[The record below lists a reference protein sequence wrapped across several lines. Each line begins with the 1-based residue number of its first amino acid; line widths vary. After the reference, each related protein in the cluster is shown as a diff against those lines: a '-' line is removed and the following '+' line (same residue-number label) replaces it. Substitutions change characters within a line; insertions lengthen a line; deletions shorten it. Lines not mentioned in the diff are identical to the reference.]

1 MATIH
6 YPLPMQSFNQSQFSS
21 NSTSNAKFFGSN
33 RPFVLLGHGWMLFTV
48 AFLSL
53 ILYRI
58 FYFFVF
64 KDRPPKGLQLVP
76 GPGSTIP
83 YIGRVDIDPIAPW
96 TSMKKWS
103 DQFNGFFRLQAC
115 GEMHIWLGDNDI
127 AQELYCKRAAIYSSR
142 PEVAAVPGSDSQG
155 QYLPLLEYG
164 DHWRMQRKFAHT
176 SLTLAYNNQYYGYI
190 NLEAKRF
197 LFKLLQDPLD
207 HFSQTDRFCG
217 RVSTRLCY
225 GSPHSAAAHC
235 KNAAEFIPQIS
246 PSASGPITN
255 ILPFLAGLPEWLNP
269 TKIPCRQRREREERL
284 WTGLMRQVRE
294 EMEQGKAKVSYARSY
309 FERKAA
315 AADQDDRSFGFDDHE
330 AAYAVG
336 MLCTVAI
343 FTIGGPLYCFFLAM
357 TLHPEWQEK
366 CRAEVDRVVG
376 QNRIVELSDSPNLP
390 ILRACFKECIRWRP
404 PVPLGVPR
412 LVQDDDNYQGYF
424 IPKGAVVHAIDL
436 AIARDPNRYPD
447 PETYNPG
454 RWLEPEFPTYQEPLS
469 VYPRLTGHHGFG
481 RGRRMCPGIEITEAE
496 LLVAC
501 GSLLWAFTMKPNIG
515 PNGQPQWPDSKA
527 FTSNVIGGPLP
538 FKFDLK
544 VRDEQRKAKIEELY
558 EQSRDLLEE
567 R

>member
-1 MATIH
+1 MATVH
-6 YPLPMQSFNQSQFSS
+6 YTSTIQSFIHSHFPSNLTSDVVPASS
-21 NSTSNAKFFGSN
+21 HGANILFAHKWTLLCLALLTPTIY
-33 RPFVLLGHGWMLFTV
+33 RVLH
-48 AFLSL
+48 
-53 ILYRI
+53 
-58 FYFFVF
+58 FFVV
-64 KDRPPKGLQLVP
+64 KDQPPKGLRLVP

-83 YIGRVDIDPIAPW
+83 YIGRVDIDAIAPW
-96 TSMKKWS
+96 NSMKNWS
-103 DQFNGFFRLQAC
+103 DKFNGLFRLQAC
-115 GEMHIWLGDNDI
+115 GEMHIWLGDNDV

-164 DHWRMQRKFAHT
+164 VLT
-176 SLTLAYNNQYYGYI
+176 SSYNNEYYGYI

-197 LFKLLQDPLD
+197 LFQLLKDPLD
-207 HFSQTDRFCG
+207 HFAQTDRYCG
-217 RVSTRLCY
+217 RISARLSY
-225 GSPHSAAAHC
+225 GSPKSAAAHC

-255 ILPFLAGLPEWLNP
+255 IFPFLGALPEWIN
-269 TKIPCRQRREREERL
+269 TAKIAPRQRREREERL

-294 EMEQGKAKVSYARSY
+294 EMENGTATVSYARSY
-309 FERKAA
+309 FERRDAA
-315 AADQDDRSFGFDDHE
+315 AKDDGRSFGFDEHE

-357 TLHPEWQEK
+357 VLHPEWQEK
-366 CRAEVDRVVG
+366 CRAEIDAVVG
-376 QNRIVELSDSPNLP
+376 RDRIVELSDSPNLP
-390 ILRACFKECIRWRP
+390 LLRACIKECIRWRP

-412 LVQDDDNYQGYF
+412 LVQEDDTYEGYF

-436 AIARDPNRYPD
+436 AMARDPTKYPD
-447 PETYNPG
+447 ADTYNPG
-454 RWLEPEFPTYQEPLS
+454 RWIEPEYPTYKEPLS
-469 VYPRLTGHHGFG
+469 VHPRLVGHHGFG

-515 PNGQPQWPDSKA
+515 QDGKPQWPDSKA

-544 VRDEQRKAKIEELY
+544 VRDESRKTKIEELY
-558 EQSRDLLEE
+558 RQSQGALED
-567 R
+567 